1 MKVSTRKCDRSN
13 TTTAGGLHAKES
25 YTLNHTRAQT
35 NKTATEKQPCF
46 SKGML
51 EMEMAQSK
59 EPDKYKVSKL
69 RFNTMITKQKVQRCH
84 VHFLYIFVHKWATTK
99 MCTCFLVV
107 ALVLKQ
113 GKKQKKEKGKK
124 ENIDEKNLLSF
135 AIITKLRFI
144 FTKSTERAQ
153 ERLNLKTL
161 QITTPKL

>member
-69 RFNTMITKQKVQRCH
+69 RFNTMITK
-84 VHFLYIFVHKWATTK
+84 
-99 MCTCFLVV
+99 
-107 ALVLKQ
+107 
-113 GKKQKKEKGKK
+113 
-124 ENIDEKNLLSF
+124 
-135 AIITKLRFI
+135 
-144 FTKSTERAQ
+144 
-153 ERLNLKTL
+153 
-161 QITTPKL
+161 